1 MSNGHD
7 ELKSYDVEFKVV
19 GIFIDQVYDVS
30 DENDAIEKAM
40 DNLRYDQTKI
50 DESDIEIIKVCEIDY
65 ESGERIDDS

>member
-19 GIFIDQVYDVS
+19 GTFIDQVYDVS